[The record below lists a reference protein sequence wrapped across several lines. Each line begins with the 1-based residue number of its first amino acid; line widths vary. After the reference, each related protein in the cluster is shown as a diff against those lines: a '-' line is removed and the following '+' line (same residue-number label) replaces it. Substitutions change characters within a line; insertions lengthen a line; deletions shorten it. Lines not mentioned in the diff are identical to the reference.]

1 MPPPSNGDIQ
11 ASNTSCRT
19 TSHTGYVRMPRA
31 TRSLAEL
38 SDSTNERDK
47 ALARGDATAAQVTH
61 YRNQLCENG
70 DSSSSTLD
78 VTQCTSHSNSNS
90 TVRLAS
96 LAIEDRQEPS
106 LNTWTIKF
114 LCFLDPQH
122 HTHHSH
128 SLQSRHAMGAPPWSP
143 RDQRLPFLSSP
154 RCRHAQQPSVRCLL
168 TTESSRGAGTSPR
181 YRHTRWRSACSTETN
196 CHSANRWSSSHSFGC
211 SEARCCQ
218 RLPWVDAVAQPAQ

>member
-90 TVRLAS
+90 TVEWAMSTLTGWQTAIRIRFDWLHSPSRTGKSPAS
-96 LAIEDRQEPS
+96 ILGQSSFYAFWIH
-106 LNTWTIKF
+106 NTI
-114 LCFLDPQH
+114 
-122 HTHHSH
+122 HTTLIHCNPDT
-128 SLQSRHAMGAPPWSP
+128 QWERH
-143 RDQRLPFLSSP
+143 
-154 RCRHAQQPSVRCLL
+154 
-168 TTESSRGAGTSPR
+168 RGALEIKGF
-181 YRHTRWRSACSTETN
+181 H
-196 CHSANRWSSSHSFGC
+196 F
-211 SEARCCQ
+211 
-218 RLPWVDAVAQPAQ
+218 